1 MKNDEMTVYERIF
14 ENLVQL
20 FTGPQYTQEVLDA
33 KREFFERAG
42 IVDEESVNFETRMSQ
57 FLDWY
62 MFSRELSDVHLPPVN
77 YYLEKNREK
86 LSPEERELYE
96 NLTKTNHSL
105 FEFVKLRDN
114 DVTIRDL
121 FTKKKSLLEN
131 SSITAGFNSEEVF
144 EARIIPFEKTW
155 VFTKGFCFHPLEA
168 SKFILKEIKQ
178 VRHLDKSHKEAL
190 MLKLLKMRYKFEQ
203 YKHIRLDFIY
213 SNDSKLR
220 I

>member
-1 MKNDEMTVYERIF
+1 MSLTAYDKILEPLI
-14 ENLVQL
+14 QH
-20 FTGPQYTQEVLDA
+20 FTGPQYNKEVLEA

-62 MFSRELSDVHLPPVN
+62 MFSRELSDVHLPPAN
-77 YYLEKNREK
+77 YYLEQNREK
-86 LSPEERELYE
+86 LGDQLPLFES
-96 NLTKTNHSL
+96 LTKTIHSL
-105 FEFVKLRDN
+105 FEFIKLRDT

-121 FTKKKSLLEN
+121 FTKKKYVLEN
-131 SSITAGFNSEEVF
+131 SVITAGFNTDEVF

-155 VFTKGFCFHPLEA
+155 VFTRGFCFHPVEA
-168 SKFILKEIKQ
+168 TKFISKEIKQ
-178 VRHLDKSHKEAL
+178 VRHLDQSHKEAL

-213 SNDSKLR
+213 SNDGKLR